1 MTSKK
6 ISLRTEL
13 LVGTIGSMVIVTLFF
28 TICFKVVMNKV
39 ITTTTVDSVNQT
51 METLNKEVTA
61 VLGEYNDMVVSLSDA
76 ITYLEPREKIG
87 DIVTG
92 MGKNM
97 IDNTMLY
104 YATYENIWEGGA
116 LYTSIGWM
124 PPADF
129 DMQSRLWHQNAVKD
143 QTKVCYT
150 EPYVDA
156 NTGLLNITLS
166 YRVLDKNGK
175 LIGIAAADIV
185 LDALSESV
193 ANIRLSTNSQIHII
207 TKDGLYLTN
216 DNFDKIMTENYFDTV
231 NLPRFS
237 KTEYL
242 DGKPKAF
249 TEGKTFY
256 GVCPIE
262 NTEWF
267 IVVEGPTTDFSN
279 IYDKLYGYTLMGLA
293 VIAVIMII
301 AFSILSSR
309 VSRSFK
315 VIASGCELMAM
326 GDYSER
332 YPDYITKE
340 ASLLSNGFNLVTE
353 RLEGNINSMK
363 QSKVSLDEAGG
374 QLSTTIEALMS
385 SIVQIG
391 SSISSMGMN
400 LTTQGQS
407 VAQSAQS
414 ITKIS
419 DMIHQL
425 EELVKTQAQAV
436 QGASSSVEEMVGNI
450 TEVDKSVD
458 KMAASF
464 DVLESTAQNG
474 AQTQNELQQKIAEIE
489 NQSKL
494 LSEANTVIAS
504 IAGQTNLL
512 AMNAAIEAA
521 HAGDAGQGFAVV
533 ADEIRK
539 LSETSTAQSKTIGA
553 QLKTIQ
559 STINMVVQAT
569 QRGVQDYTSL
579 AKEIHDTDMLV
590 QQIKAAMTEQQQGSS
605 QILVALN
612 EMNESTHQVLQAS
625 QVMTQDSRTIIEEVT
640 TLQNETE
647 TTRKSMGEMGESAD
661 KMQEAGL
668 TLAGVSKAVEESIAQ
683 MGKQIELF
691 EAEEGSYAAVDE

>member
-1 MTSKK
+1 MAKNK

-13 LVGTIGSMVIVTLFF
+13 LIGTIGSMVIVTLFF
-28 TICFKVVMNKV
+28 TICFKVVMNQV
-39 ITTTTVDSVNQT
+39 IKTTTVDSVNQT
-51 METLNKEVTA
+51 METLNKEVSGI
-61 VLGEYNDMVVSLSDA
+61 LGEYNDLVVSLSDG

-87 DIVTG
+87 DLVNG

-104 YATYENIWEGGA
+104 YATYEQLWEGGA
-116 LYTSIGWM
+116 LYTSIGWV

-129 DMQSRLWHQNAVKD
+129 DMQSRLWHKNAVKD

-166 YRVLDKNGK
+166 YRVLDKNGQ

-185 LDALSESV
+185 LDALSQAV
-193 ANIRLSTNSQIHII
+193 RNIKLSTNSQIHIV
-207 TKDGLYLTN
+207 TKDGLYLTS
-216 DNFDKIMTENYFDTV
+216 DNSDSIMTENYFDTV
-231 NLPRFS
+231 NLPKFS
-237 KTEYL
+237 KAEYL
-242 DGKPKAF
+242 NGEAKAF

-279 IYDKLYGYTLMGLA
+279 IYDKLYVYTLMGLA
-293 VIAVIMII
+293 VLAVIMIGV
-301 AFSILSSR
+301 FLILSAR

-340 ASLLSNGFNLVTE
+340 ASLLANGFNLVTE

-363 QSKVSLDEAGG
+363 QSRVSLNEAGG
-374 QLSTTIEALMS
+374 KLSGTIEDLMS

-391 SSISSMGMN
+391 ASISSTGMN
-400 LTTQGQS
+400 LRNQTNS
-407 VAQSAQS
+407 VSQSAQS
-414 ITKIS
+414 ISKIL
-419 DMIHQL
+419 DMIHRL
-425 EELVKTQAQAV
+425 EELVETQGKAV
-436 QGASSSVEEMVGNI
+436 QGASSAVEEMVGNI
-450 TEVDKSVD
+450 NEVDKSVD
-458 KMAASF
+458 KMAHSF
-464 DVLESTAQNG
+464 GVLDQTAQNG
-474 AQTQNELQQKIAEIE
+474 VQTQNQLQQQIIEIE

-494 LSEANTVIAS
+494 LSEANKVIAN

-539 LSETSTAQSKTIGA
+539 LSETSSAQSKTIGA
-553 QLKTIQ
+553 QLKSIQ
-559 STINMVVQAT
+559 NAINLVVQAT
-569 QRGVQDYTSL
+569 QHGVQDYANLS
-579 AKEIHDTDMLV
+579 KEIRETDTLV
-590 QQIKAAMTEQQQGSS
+590 QQIKGAMSEQQQGSS

-612 EMNESTHQVLQAS
+612 DMNESTNQVQNAS
-625 QVMTQDSRTIIEEVT
+625 QEITTASKAIINDVEI
-640 TLQNETE
+640 LQNET
-647 TTRKSMGEMGESAD
+647 KVMGQSMDEMGLSAD
-661 KMQEAGL
+661 KMQDAGL
-668 TLAGVSKAVEESIAQ
+668 TLAGVSKAVEASIEEI
-683 MGKQIELF
+683 GKQVDLF
-691 EAEEGSYAAVDE
+691 EAE

>member
-13 LVGTIGSMVIVTLFF
+13 LVGTIGSMVIITAFLIF
-28 TICFKVVMNKV
+28 CFRFVMNKIV
-39 ITTTTVDSVNQT
+39 ATTTVNSVNQT
-51 METLNKEVTA
+51 METLDKEVIG
-61 VLGEYNDMVVSLSDA
+61 VLGEYNDLVVSLSDA

-116 LYTSIGWM
+116 LFTSIGWM
-124 PPADF
+124 PPDDF
-129 DMQSRLWHQNAVKD
+129 DMQSRLWHQNAVRD

-166 YRVLDKNGK
+166 YRVLDKNGS

-193 ANIRLSTNSQIHII
+193 KNIRLSANSKIHII
-207 TKDGLYLTN
+207 TKEGLYLTN
-216 DNFDKIMTENYFDTV
+216 DDSSKIMNVNYFDEFQFGKFT
-231 NLPRFS
+231 RD
-237 KTEYL
+237 EYL
-242 DGKPKAF
+242 DGQAKAF
-249 TEGKTFY
+249 TEGFSFY

-267 IVVEGPTTDFSN
+267 IVVEGPSEDFSGE
-279 IYDKLYGYTLMGLA
+279 YKKLFMYTIWGLA
-293 VIAVIMII
+293 VIAIIMII
-301 AFSILSSR
+301 VFLILSTR

-340 ASLLSNGFNLVTE
+340 ASLLANGFNLVTE
-353 RLEGNINSMK
+353 RLEANINSMK
-363 QSKVSLDEAGG
+363 ESRVSLNEAGG
-374 QLSTTIEALMS
+374 KLSGTIEDLMS

-391 SSISSMGMN
+391 ASISNTGMN
-400 LTTQGQS
+400 LKNQTNS
-407 VAQSAQS
+407 VSQSAQS
-414 ITKIS
+414 ISKIL

-425 EELVKTQAQAV
+425 EELVQTQVKAV
-436 QGASSSVEEMVGNI
+436 QGASTAVEQMVGNI
-450 TEVDKSVD
+450 NEVDKSVD
-458 KMAASF
+458 KMAHSF
-464 DVLESTAQNG
+464 GVLDQTAQNG
-474 AQTQNELQQKIAEIE
+474 VQTQNELQKQIIEIE

-494 LSEANTVIAS
+494 LSEANKVIAS

-539 LSETSTAQSKTIGA
+539 LSETSSTQSKTIGA
-553 QLKTIQ
+553 QLKSIQ
-559 STINMVVQAT
+559 AAINTVVQAT
-569 QRGVQDYTSL
+569 QSGVQDYANLS
-579 AKEIHDTDMLV
+579 KEIQDTDMLV
-590 QQIKAAMTEQQQGSS
+590 QQIKAAMTEQQQGST
-605 QILVALN
+605 QILGALN
-612 EMNESTHQVLQAS
+612 EMNGSTQQVQDASKEITTAS
-625 QVMTQDSRTIIEEVT
+625 QAIIDDVAV
-640 TLQNETE
+640 LQNET
-647 TTRKSMGEMGESAD
+647 KVMGQSMDEMGLSAD

-668 TLAGVSKAVEESIAQ
+668 SLAGVSKTVETSIEEI
-683 MGKQIELF
+683 GKQIDLF
-691 EAEEGSYAAVDE
+691 EKE

>member
-13 LVGTIGSMVIVTLFF
+13 LVGTIGSMVIITAFLIF
-28 TICFKVVMNKV
+28 CFRFVMNKIV
-39 ITTTTVDSVNQT
+39 ATTTVNSVNQT
-51 METLNKEVTA
+51 METLDKEVIG
-61 VLGEYNDMVVSLSDA
+61 VLGEYNDLVVSLSDA

-116 LYTSIGWM
+116 LFTSIGWM
-124 PPADF
+124 PPDDF
-129 DMQSRLWHQNAVKD
+129 DMQSRLWHQNAVRN

-166 YRVLDKNGK
+166 YRVLDKNGS

-193 ANIRLSTNSQIHII
+193 KNIRLSANSKIHII
-207 TKDGLYLTN
+207 TKEGLYLTN
-216 DNFDKIMTENYFDTV
+216 DDSSKIMNVNYFDEFQFGKFT
-231 NLPRFS
+231 RD
-237 KTEYL
+237 EYL
-242 DGKPKAF
+242 DGQAKAF
-249 TEGKTFY
+249 TEGFSFY

-267 IVVEGPTTDFSN
+267 IVVEGPSEDFSGE
-279 IYDKLYGYTLMGLA
+279 YKKLFMYTIWGLA
-293 VIAVIMII
+293 VIAIIMII
-301 AFSILSSR
+301 VFLILSTR

-340 ASLLSNGFNLVTE
+340 ASLLANGFNLVTE
-353 RLEGNINSMK
+353 RLEANINSMK
-363 QSKVSLDEAGG
+363 ESRVSLNEAGG
-374 QLSTTIEALMS
+374 KLSGTIEDLMS

-391 SSISSMGMN
+391 ASISNTGMN
-400 LTTQGQS
+400 LKNQTNS
-407 VAQSAQS
+407 VSQSAQS
-414 ITKIS
+414 ISKIL

-425 EELVKTQAQAV
+425 EELVQTQVKAV
-436 QGASSSVEEMVGNI
+436 QGASTAVEQMVGNI
-450 TEVDKSVD
+450 NEVDKSVD
-458 KMAASF
+458 KMAHSF
-464 DVLESTAQNG
+464 GVLDQTAQNG
-474 AQTQNELQQKIAEIE
+474 VQTQNELQKQIIEIE

-494 LSEANTVIAS
+494 LSEANKVIAS

-539 LSETSTAQSKTIGA
+539 LSETSSTQSKTIGA
-553 QLKTIQ
+553 QLKSIQ
-559 STINMVVQAT
+559 AAINTVVQAT
-569 QRGVQDYTSL
+569 QSGVQDYANLS
-579 AKEIHDTDMLV
+579 KEIQDTDMLV
-590 QQIKAAMTEQQQGSS
+590 QQIKAAMTEQQQGST
-605 QILVALN
+605 QILGALN
-612 EMNESTHQVLQAS
+612 EMNGSTQQVQDASKEITTAS
-625 QVMTQDSRTIIEEVT
+625 QAIIDDVAV
-640 TLQNETE
+640 LQNET
-647 TTRKSMGEMGESAD
+647 KVMGQSMDEMGLSAD

-668 TLAGVSKAVEESIAQ
+668 SLAGVSKTVETSIEEI
-683 MGKQIELF
+683 GKQIDLF
-691 EAEEGSYAAVDE
+691 EKE

>member
-13 LVGTIGSMVIVTLFF
+13 LVGTIGSMVIITAFLIF
-28 TICFKVVMNKV
+28 CFRFVMNKIV
-39 ITTTTVDSVNQT
+39 ATTTVNSVNQT
-51 METLNKEVTA
+51 METLDKEVIG
-61 VLGEYNDMVVSLSDA
+61 VLGEYNDLVVSLSDA

-116 LYTSIGWM
+116 LFTSIGWM
-124 PPADF
+124 PPDDF
-129 DMQSRLWHQNAVKD
+129 DMQSRLWHQNAVRD

-166 YRVLDKNGK
+166 YRVLDKNGS

-193 ANIRLSTNSQIHII
+193 KNIRLSANSKIHII
-207 TKDGLYLTN
+207 TKEGLYLTN
-216 DNFDKIMTENYFDTV
+216 DDSSKIMNVNYFDEFQFGKFT
-231 NLPRFS
+231 RD
-237 KTEYL
+237 EYL
-242 DGKPKAF
+242 DGQAKAF
-249 TEGKTFY
+249 TEGSSFF

-267 IVVEGPTTDFSN
+267 IVVEGPSEDFSGE
-279 IYDKLYGYTLMGLA
+279 YKKLFMYTIWGLA
-293 VIAVIMII
+293 VIAIIMII
-301 AFSILSSR
+301 VFLILSTR

-340 ASLLSNGFNLVTE
+340 ASLLANGFNLVTE
-353 RLEGNINSMK
+353 RLEANINSMK
-363 QSKVSLDEAGG
+363 ESRVSLNEAGG
-374 QLSTTIEALMS
+374 KLSGTIEDLMS

-391 SSISSMGMN
+391 ASISNTGMN
-400 LTTQGQS
+400 LKNQTNS
-407 VAQSAQS
+407 VSQSAQS
-414 ITKIS
+414 ISKIL

-425 EELVKTQAQAV
+425 EELVQTQVKAV
-436 QGASSSVEEMVGNI
+436 QGASTAVEQMVGNI
-450 TEVDKSVD
+450 NEVDKSVD
-458 KMAASF
+458 KMAHSF
-464 DVLESTAQNG
+464 GVLDQTAQNG
-474 AQTQNELQQKIAEIE
+474 VQTQNELQKQIIEIE

-494 LSEANTVIAS
+494 LSEANKVIAS

-539 LSETSTAQSKTIGA
+539 LSETSSTQSKTIGA
-553 QLKTIQ
+553 QLKSIQ
-559 STINMVVQAT
+559 AAINTVVQAT
-569 QRGVQDYTSL
+569 QSGVQDYANLS
-579 AKEIHDTDMLV
+579 KEIQDTDMLV
-590 QQIKAAMTEQQQGSS
+590 QQIKAAMTEQQQGST
-605 QILVALN
+605 QILGALN
-612 EMNESTHQVLQAS
+612 EMNGSTQQVQDASKEITTAS
-625 QVMTQDSRTIIEEVT
+625 QAIIDDVAV
-640 TLQNETE
+640 LQNET
-647 TTRKSMGEMGESAD
+647 KVMGQSMDEMGLSAD

-668 TLAGVSKAVEESIAQ
+668 SLAGVSKTVEASIEEI
-683 MGKQIELF
+683 GKQIDLF
-691 EAEEGSYAAVDE
+691 EKE

>member
-1 MTSKK
+1 MSKGK

-13 LVGTIGSMVIVTLFF
+13 LIGTIGSMVIITGFLIF
-28 TICFKVVMNKV
+28 CFRFVMNK
-39 ITTTTVDSVNQT
+39 IIATTAVDSVNQT
-51 METLNKEVTA
+51 METLNKEVGG
-61 VLGEYNDMVVSLSDA
+61 VLGEYNDLVVSLSDG

-87 DIVTG
+87 DLVNG

-104 YATYENIWEGGA
+104 YATYEQLWEGGD
-116 LYTSIGWM
+116 LFTSIGWV

-129 DMQSRLWHQNAVKD
+129 DMQSRLWHKNAVND

-166 YRVLDKNGK
+166 YRVLDKNGR

-193 ANIRLSTNSQIHII
+193 RNIKLSTNSKIHII

-216 DNFDKIMTENYFDTV
+216 DDSASIMTANYFDEV
-231 NLPRFS
+231 QINKIS
-237 KTEYL
+237 KEEYL

-249 TEGKTFY
+249 TEKDFFY

-267 IVVEGPTTDFSN
+267 IVVEGPTTDFSGE
-279 IYDKLYGYTLMGLA
+279 YQKLFMYTIMGL
-293 VIAVIMII
+293 VIITVIMIT
-301 AFSILSSR
+301 AFLILSSR
-309 VSRSFK
+309 VSKSFK

-363 QSKVSLDEAGG
+363 QSRVSLNEAGG
-374 QLSTTIEALMS
+374 KLSSTIEDLMA
-385 SIVQIG
+385 SIIEIG
-391 SSISSMGMN
+391 ASISNTGTN
-400 LTTQGQS
+400 IQNQTDS
-407 VAQSAQS
+407 VDHTAQS
-414 ITKIS
+414 ITKIYN
-419 DMIHQL
+419 MIHQL
-425 EELVKTQAQAV
+425 EELVQAQVKDV
-436 QGASSSVEEMVGNI
+436 QGASTAVEQMVGNI
-450 TEVDKSVD
+450 GEVDKSVD
-458 KMAASF
+458 KMATSF
-464 DVLESTAQNG
+464 DVVETTAQNG
-474 AQTQNELQQKIAEIE
+474 AQTQSELQKQIVEIE

-494 LSEANTVIAS
+494 LSEANKVIAS

-539 LSETSTAQSKTIGA
+539 LSETSSTQSKTIGA
-553 QLKTIQ
+553 QLKSIQ
-559 STINMVVQAT
+559 STISMVVQAT
-569 QRGVQDYTSL
+569 QRGVQDYTNL
-579 AKEIHDTDMLV
+579 ANEIHETDKLV
-590 QQIKAAMTEQQQGSS
+590 QQIKAAMTEQQQGST
-605 QILVALN
+605 QILDALHN
-612 EMNESTHQVLQAS
+612 MNDSTLQVQSAS
-625 QVMTQDSRTIIEEVT
+625 QEMSNDSRAIIEEVS
-640 TLQNETE
+640 TLQNET
-647 TTRKSMGEMGESAD
+647 KVMGQSMGEMGRSAD

-668 TLAGVSKAVEESIAQ
+668 TLAGVSKTVEASIEE
-683 MGKQIELF
+683 MSRQIDMF
-691 EAEEGSYAAVDE
+691 EGE

>member
-1 MTSKK
+1 MAKKK

-13 LVGTIGSMVIVTLFF
+13 LVGTIGSMVIITAFLIF
-28 TICFKVVMNKV
+28 CFRFVMNR
-39 ITTTTVDSVNQT
+39 IIATTTVNSVNQT
-51 METLNKEVTA
+51 MATLNKEVGG
-61 VLGEYNDMVVSLSDA
+61 VLGEYNDLVVSLSNG

-87 DIVTG
+87 ELVNG
-92 MGKNM
+92 MGKDM

-116 LYTSIGWM
+116 LFTSIGWM
-124 PPADF
+124 PPDDF
-129 DMQSRLWHQNAVKD
+129 DMQSRLWHQNAVND

-166 YRVLDKNGK
+166 YRVLDPNGK

-193 ANIRLSTNSQIHII
+193 KNIKLSTNSQIHII
-207 TKDGLYLTN
+207 TKEGLYLTN
-216 DNFDKIMTENYFDTV
+216 DNFGSIMTENYFDSIKLTK
-231 NLPRFS
+231 FS
-237 KTEYL
+237 KEEYL
-242 DGKPKAF
+242 DGTPKAY
-249 TEGKTFY
+249 TEGNSFY

-267 IVVEGPTTDFSN
+267 IVVEGPATDFSGEFE
-279 IYDKLYGYTLMGLA
+279 KLFMYTIIGLV
-293 VIAVIMII
+293 VIAVIMIVI
-301 AFSILSSR
+301 FLILSTR

-340 ASLLSNGFNLVTE
+340 ASLLANGFNLVTE

-363 QSKVSLDEAGG
+363 QSRVSLNEAGG
-374 QLSTTIEALMS
+374 KLSSTIEALMS

-391 SSISSMGMN
+391 ASISNTGMN
-400 LTTQGQS
+400 LRNQTDS
-407 VAQSAQS
+407 VSQSAES
-414 ITKIS
+414 ISKIL
-419 DMIHQL
+419 DMIHKL
-425 EELVKTQAQAV
+425 EELVETQGKAV
-436 QGASSSVEEMVGNI
+436 QGASTAVEEMVGNI
-450 TEVDKSVD
+450 NEVDKSGD
-458 KMAASF
+458 KMAHSF
-464 DVLESTAQNG
+464 GILDDTAQNG
-474 AQTQNELQQKIAEIE
+474 VQTQNELQKQIIEIE

-494 LSEANTVIAS
+494 LSEANKVIAN

-539 LSETSTAQSKTIGA
+539 LSETSSAQSKTIGA
-553 QLKTIQ
+553 QLKSIQ
-559 STINMVVQAT
+559 AAINMVVQAT
-569 QRGVQDYTSL
+569 QHGVQDYANLS
-579 AKEIHDTDMLV
+579 KEIRETDTLV

-605 QILVALN
+605 QILDALGD
-612 EMNESTHQVLQAS
+612 MNESTQQVQNAS
-625 QVMTQDSRTIIEEVT
+625 QEITTASKAIISDVEV
-640 TLQNETE
+640 LQNET
-647 TTRKSMGEMGESAD
+647 KVMGQSMDEMGLSAD
-661 KMQEAGL
+661 RMQDAGL
-668 TLAGVSKAVEESIAQ
+668 TLAGVSKAVEASIEE
-683 MGKQIELF
+683 MGKQIDLF
-691 EAEEGSYAAVDE
+691 EAE

>member
-1 MTSKK
+1 MASRK

-13 LVGTIGSMVIVTLFF
+13 LIGTIGSMVIITTFLIF
-28 TICFKVVMNKV
+28 CFRFVMNR
-39 ITTTTVDSVNQT
+39 IIETTTVDSVNQT
-51 METLNKEVTA
+51 METLNKEVTG
-61 VLGEYNDMVVSLSDA
+61 VLGEYNDLVVSLSDG

-87 DIVTG
+87 DLVTG

-97 IDNTMLY
+97 MENTMLY

-166 YRVLDKNGK
+166 YRVLDKDGK

-185 LDALSESV
+185 LDALSQAV
-193 ANIRLSTNSQIHII
+193 KDIKLSTNSKIHII
-207 TKDGLYLTN
+207 TKEGLYLTN
-216 DNFDKIMTENYFDTV
+216 DNSDLIMNANYFEDIQ
-231 NLPRFS
+231 FS
-237 KTEYL
+237 KFNRNEYL

-249 TEGKTFY
+249 TEGNSFF
-256 GVCPIE
+256 GVCPIA

-267 IVVEGPTTDFSN
+267 IVVEGPSEDFSGE
-279 IYDKLYGYTLMGLA
+279 YEKLFMYTIMGLA
-293 VIAVIMII
+293 VIAVIMIV
-301 AFSILSSR
+301 AFFILSSR
-309 VSRSFK
+309 VSKSFK

-353 RLEGNINSMK
+353 RLEGNIHSMM
-363 QSKVSLDEAGG
+363 QSKESLNEAGG
-374 QLSTTIEALMS
+374 KLSSTIEELMA

-391 SSISSMGMN
+391 ASISNTGMN
-400 LTTQGQS
+400 LRNQTES
-407 VAQSAQS
+407 VSQSAQS
-414 ITKIS
+414 ISKIL

-425 EELVKTQAQAV
+425 EELVLTQGKAV
-436 QGASSSVEEMVGNI
+436 QGASTAVEQMVGNI
-450 TEVDKSVD
+450 NEVDKSVD
-458 KMAASF
+458 KMAHSF
-464 DVLESTAQNG
+464 GVLDETAQNG
-474 AQTQNELQQKIAEIE
+474 VQTQNELQKQIIEIE

-494 LSEANTVIAS
+494 LSEANKVIAN

-539 LSETSTAQSKTIGA
+539 LSETSSAQSKTIGA
-553 QLKTIQ
+553 QLKSIQ
-559 STINMVVQAT
+559 SAINLVVQAT
-569 QRGVQDYTSL
+569 QHGVQDYANLS
-579 AKEIHDTDMLV
+579 KEIRETDTLV
-590 QQIKAAMTEQQQGSS
+590 QQIKQAMTEQQQGST
-605 QILVALN
+605 QILGALN
-612 EMNESTHQVLQAS
+612 NMNESTQQVQTAS
-625 QVMTQDSRTIIEEVT
+625 QEITTASKAIIEDVEV
-640 TLQNETE
+640 LQNET
-647 TTRKSMGEMGESAD
+647 KVMGQSMDEMGLSAD

-668 TLAGVSKAVEESIAQ
+668 SLAGVSKAVEESIVEI
-683 MGKQIELF
+683 GKQVDMF
-691 EAEEGSYAAVDE
+691 EGE

>member
-1 MTSKK
+1 MAKGK

-13 LVGTIGSMVIVTLFF
+13 LIGTIGSMVIVTLFF
-28 TICFKVVMNKV
+28 TFCFKVVMNNIIK
-39 ITTTTVDSVNQT
+39 TTTVDSVNQT
-51 METLNKEVTA
+51 METLNKEVTGI
-61 VLGEYNDMVVSLSDA
+61 LGEYNDLVVSLSDG

-87 DIVTG
+87 DLVTG

-97 IDNTMLY
+97 IENTMLY

-116 LYTSIGWM
+116 LFTSIGWM

-185 LDALSESV
+185 LDALSQAV
-193 ANIRLSTNSQIHII
+193 KDIRLSTNSKIHII
-207 TKDGLYLTN
+207 TKDGLYLTH
-216 DNFDKIMTENYFDTV
+216 DDSEKIMNENYFDSI
-231 NLPRFS
+231 NLTNFS
-237 KTEYL
+237 KSEYL
-242 DGKPKAF
+242 DGKAKAF
-249 TEGKTFY
+249 TQDKSFF
-256 GVCPIE
+256 GVCPIQ

-267 IVVEGPTTDFSN
+267 IVVEGPTEDFSSQYN
-279 IYDKLYGYTLMGLA
+279 KLFKYTLWGLA
-293 VIAVIMII
+293 IIAIIMIVV
-301 AFSILSSR
+301 FLILSSR

-340 ASLLSNGFNLVTE
+340 ASLLSNGFNLVTG

-374 QLSTTIEALMS
+374 KLSGTIEDLMS

-391 SSISSMGMN
+391 ASISNTGMN
-400 LTTQGQS
+400 LRNQTNS
-407 VAQSAQS
+407 VSQSAQS
-414 ITKIS
+414 ISKIL
-419 DMIHQL
+419 DMIHQM
-425 EELVKTQAQAV
+425 EELVQTQAKAV
-436 QGASSSVEEMVGNI
+436 QGASSAVEQMVGNI
-450 TEVDKSVD
+450 NEVDKSVD
-458 KMAASF
+458 KMAHSF
-464 DVLESTAQNG
+464 SVLDETAQNG
-474 AQTQNELQQKIAEIE
+474 VQTQNELQQQIIEIE

-494 LSEANTVIAS
+494 LSEANKVIAN

-539 LSETSTAQSKTIGA
+539 LSETSSAQSKTIGA
-553 QLKTIQ
+553 QLKSIQ
-559 STINMVVQAT
+559 AAINMVVQAT
-569 QRGVQDYTSL
+569 QHGVQDYANLS
-579 AKEIHDTDMLV
+579 KEIRETDTLV
-590 QQIKAAMTEQQQGSS
+590 QQIKDAMTEQQQGST
-605 QILVALN
+605 QILDALG
-612 EMNESTHQVLQAS
+612 EMNESTQQVQTAS
-625 QVMTQDSRTIIEEVT
+625 QEITTASQAIIGDVEI
-640 TLQNETE
+640 LQNET
-647 TTRKSMGEMGESAD
+647 KVMGQSMDEMGLSAD
-661 KMQEAGL
+661 KMQDAGL
-668 TLAGVSKAVEESIAQ
+668 TLAGVSKTVEASIEE
-683 MGKQIELF
+683 MGKQIDLF
-691 EAEEGSYAAVDE
+691 EGV

>member
-1 MTSKK
+1 MAKKK

-13 LVGTIGSMVIVTLFF
+13 LVGTIGSMVIITAFLIF
-28 TICFKVVMNKV
+28 CFRFVMNR
-39 ITTTTVDSVNQT
+39 IIATTTVNSVNQT
-51 METLNKEVTA
+51 MATLNKEVGG
-61 VLGEYNDMVVSLSDA
+61 VLGEYNDLVVSLSNG

-87 DIVTG
+87 ELVNG
-92 MGKNM
+92 MGKDM

-116 LYTSIGWM
+116 LFTSIGWM
-124 PPADF
+124 PPDDF
-129 DMQSRLWHQNAVKD
+129 DMQSRLWHQNAVND

-166 YRVLDKNGK
+166 YRVLDPNGK

-193 ANIRLSTNSQIHII
+193 KNIKLSTNSQIHII
-207 TKDGLYLTN
+207 TKEGLYLTN
-216 DNFDKIMTENYFDTV
+216 DNFDSIMTENYFDSIKLTK
-231 NLPRFS
+231 FS
-237 KTEYL
+237 KEEYL
-242 DGKPKAF
+242 DGTPKAY
-249 TEGKTFY
+249 TEGNSFY

-267 IVVEGPTTDFSN
+267 IVVDGPATDFSGEFE
-279 IYDKLYGYTLMGLA
+279 KLFMYTIMGLV
-293 VIAVIMII
+293 VIAVIMIVI
-301 AFSILSSR
+301 FLILSTR

-340 ASLLSNGFNLVTE
+340 ASLLANGFNLVTE

-374 QLSTTIEALMS
+374 KLSSTIEALMS

-391 SSISSMGMN
+391 ASISNTGMN
-400 LTTQGQS
+400 LRNQTDS
-407 VAQSAQS
+407 VSQSAES
-414 ITKIS
+414 ISKIL
-419 DMIHQL
+419 DMIHKL
-425 EELVKTQAQAV
+425 EELVETQGKAV
-436 QGASSSVEEMVGNI
+436 QGASTAVEEMVGNI
-450 TEVDKSVD
+450 NEVDKSVD
-458 KMAASF
+458 KMAHSF
-464 DVLESTAQNG
+464 GVLDDTAQNG
-474 AQTQNELQQKIAEIE
+474 VQTQNELQKQIIEIE

-494 LSEANTVIAS
+494 LSEANKVIAN

-539 LSETSTAQSKTIGA
+539 LSETSSAQSKTIGA
-553 QLKTIQ
+553 QLKSIQ
-559 STINMVVQAT
+559 TAINLVVQAT
-569 QRGVQDYTSL
+569 QHGVQDYANLS
-579 AKEIHDTDMLV
+579 KEIRETDNLV

-605 QILVALN
+605 QILVALGD
-612 EMNESTHQVLQAS
+612 MNESTQQVQNAS
-625 QVMTQDSRTIIEEVT
+625 QEITTASKAIISDVEV
-640 TLQNETE
+640 LQNET
-647 TTRKSMGEMGESAD
+647 KVMGQSMDEMGLSAD
-661 KMQEAGL
+661 RMQDAGL
-668 TLAGVSKAVEESIAQ
+668 TLAGVSKTVEASIEE
-683 MGKQIELF
+683 MGKQIDLF
-691 EAEEGSYAAVDE
+691 EAE

>member
-1 MTSKK
+1 MAKKK

-13 LVGTIGSMVIVTLFF
+13 LIGTIGSMVIITAFLIF
-28 TICFKVVMNKV
+28 CFRFVMNR
-39 ITTTTVDSVNQT
+39 IIATTTVNSVNQI
-51 METLNKEVTA
+51 METLNKEVGG
-61 VLGEYNDMVVSLSDA
+61 VLGEYNDLVVSLSDG

-87 DIVTG
+87 DLVNG

-97 IDNTMLY
+97 IENTMLY
-104 YATYENIWEGGA
+104 YATYENLWEGGA

-124 PPADF
+124 PPPDF
-129 DMQSRLWHQNAVKD
+129 DMKSRLWHQNAVKD

-185 LDALSESV
+185 LDALSQAV
-193 ANIRLSTNSQIHII
+193 RDIRLSTNSKIHII
-207 TKDGLYLTN
+207 TKEGLYLTN
-216 DNFDKIMTENYFDTV
+216 DDSASIMTANYFDEV
-231 NLPRFS
+231 QIHKIS
-237 KTEYL
+237 KEEYL
-242 DGKPKAF
+242 DGNPKAF
-249 TEGKTFY
+249 TEKDSFY

-267 IVVEGPTTDFSN
+267 IVVEGPTTDFSGE
-279 IYDKLYGYTLMGLA
+279 YQKLFMYTIMGLV
-293 VIAVIMII
+293 VIAVIMITI
-301 AFSILSSR
+301 FLILSSR
-309 VSRSFK
+309 VSRSFMI
-315 VIASGCELMAM
+315 IASGCELMAM

-332 YPDYITKE
+332 YPDFLTKE

-374 QLSTTIEALMS
+374 KLSGTIEDLMS

-391 SSISSMGMN
+391 ASISNTGMN
-400 LTTQGQS
+400 LRNQTDS

-414 ITKIS
+414 ISKIL
-419 DMIHQL
+419 DMIHRL
-425 EELVKTQAQAV
+425 EELVQTQGKAV
-436 QGASSSVEEMVGNI
+436 QGASTAVEQMVGNI

-458 KMAASF
+458 KMAHSF
-464 DVLESTAQNG
+464 GVLDQTAQNG
-474 AQTQNELQQKIAEIE
+474 VETQNELQKQIIEIE

-494 LSEANTVIAS
+494 LSEANKVIAN

-539 LSETSTAQSKTIGA
+539 LSETSSAQSKTIGA
-553 QLKTIQ
+553 QLKSIQ
-559 STINMVVQAT
+559 TAINLVVQAT
-569 QRGVQDYTSL
+569 QHGVQDYANLS
-579 AKEIHDTDMLV
+579 KEIRETDTLV
-590 QQIKAAMTEQQQGSS
+590 QQIKEAMTEQQQGSS
-605 QILVALN
+605 QILDALSD
-612 EMNESTHQVLQAS
+612 MNESTDQVQSAS
-625 QVMTQDSRTIIEEVT
+625 QEITTASQAIINDVDV
-640 TLQNETE
+640 LQNET
-647 TTRKSMGEMGESAD
+647 KVMGQSMDEMGLSAD
-661 KMQEAGL
+661 KMQDAGL
-668 TLAGVSKAVEESIAQ
+668 TLAGVSKAVEASIEEI
-683 MGKQIELF
+683 GKQIDLF
-691 EAEEGSYAAVDE
+691 EAE

>member
-1 MTSKK
+1 MAKGK

-13 LVGTIGSMVIVTLFF
+13 LIGTIGSMVIVTLFF
-28 TICFKVVMNKV
+28 TFCFKVVMNNIIK
-39 ITTTTVDSVNQT
+39 TTTVDSVNQT
-51 METLNKEVTA
+51 METLNKEVTGI
-61 VLGEYNDMVVSLSDA
+61 LGEYNDLVVSLSDG

-87 DIVTG
+87 DLVTG

-97 IDNTMLY
+97 IENTMLY

-116 LYTSIGWM
+116 LFTSIGWM

-185 LDALSESV
+185 LDALSQAV
-193 ANIRLSTNSQIHII
+193 KDIRLSTNSKIHII
-207 TKDGLYLTN
+207 TKDGLYLTH
-216 DNFDKIMTENYFDTV
+216 DDSEKIMNENYFDSI
-231 NLPRFS
+231 NLTNFS
-237 KTEYL
+237 KSEYL
-242 DGKPKAF
+242 DGKAKAF
-249 TEGKTFY
+249 TQDKSFF
-256 GVCPIE
+256 GVCPIQ

-267 IVVEGPTTDFSN
+267 IVVEGPTEDFSSQYN
-279 IYDKLYGYTLMGLA
+279 KLFKYTLWGLA
-293 VIAVIMII
+293 IIAIIMIVV
-301 AFSILSSR
+301 FLILSSR

-374 QLSTTIEALMS
+374 KLSSTIEALMS

-391 SSISSMGMN
+391 ASISNTGMN
-400 LTTQGQS
+400 LRNQTNS
-407 VAQSAQS
+407 VSQSAQS
-414 ITKIS
+414 ISKIL

-425 EELVKTQAQAV
+425 EALVQTQVKAV
-436 QGASSSVEEMVGNI
+436 QGASSAVEQMVGNI
-450 TEVDKSVD
+450 NEVDKSVD
-458 KMAASF
+458 KMAHSF
-464 DVLESTAQNG
+464 GVLDQTAQNG
-474 AQTQNELQQKIAEIE
+474 VQTQNELQKQIIEIE

-494 LSEANTVIAS
+494 LSEANKVIAN

-539 LSETSTAQSKTIGA
+539 LSETSSTQSKTIGA
-553 QLKTIQ
+553 QLKSIQ
-559 STINMVVQAT
+559 TAINLVVQAT
-569 QRGVQDYTSL
+569 QSGVQDYANLS
-579 AKEIHDTDMLV
+579 KEIRDTDTLV

-605 QILVALN
+605 QILDALG
-612 EMNESTHQVLQAS
+612 EMNGSTQQVQDASKEITTAS
-625 QVMTQDSRTIIEEVT
+625 QAIIDDVEV
-640 TLQNETE
+640 LKNET
-647 TTRKSMGEMGESAD
+647 KVMGQSMDDMGLSAD
-661 KMQEAGL
+661 KMQDAGL
-668 TLAGVSKAVEESIAQ
+668 TLAGVSKTVEASIEE
-683 MGKQIELF
+683 MGKQIDLF
-691 EAEEGSYAAVDE
+691 ENV

>member
-1 MTSKK
+1 MAKGK

-13 LVGTIGSMVIVTLFF
+13 LIGTSGSMVIVTLFF
-28 TICFKVVMNKV
+28 TFCFKVVMNNIIK
-39 ITTTTVDSVNQT
+39 TTTVDSVNQT
-51 METLNKEVTA
+51 METLNKEVTGI
-61 VLGEYNDMVVSLSDA
+61 LGEYNDLVVSLSDG

-87 DIVTG
+87 DLVTG

-97 IDNTMLY
+97 IENTMLY

-116 LYTSIGWM
+116 LFTSIGWM

-185 LDALSESV
+185 LDALSQAV
-193 ANIRLSTNSQIHII
+193 KDIRLSTNSKIHII
-207 TKDGLYLTN
+207 TKDGLYLTH
-216 DNFDKIMTENYFDTV
+216 DDSEKIMNENYFDSI
-231 NLPRFS
+231 NLTNFS
-237 KTEYL
+237 KSEYL
-242 DGKPKAF
+242 DGKAKAF
-249 TEGKTFY
+249 TQDKSFF
-256 GVCPIE
+256 GVCPIQ

-267 IVVEGPTTDFSN
+267 IVVEGPTEDFSSQYN
-279 IYDKLYGYTLMGLA
+279 KLFKYTLWGLA
-293 VIAVIMII
+293 IIAIIMIVV
-301 AFSILSSR
+301 FLILSSR

-374 QLSTTIEALMS
+374 KLSSTIEALMS

-391 SSISSMGMN
+391 ASISNTGMN
-400 LTTQGQS
+400 LRNQTNS
-407 VAQSAQS
+407 VSQSAQS
-414 ITKIS
+414 ISKIL

-425 EELVKTQAQAV
+425 EALVQTQVKAV
-436 QGASSSVEEMVGNI
+436 QGASSAVEQMVGNI
-450 TEVDKSVD
+450 NEVDKSVD
-458 KMAASF
+458 KMAHSF
-464 DVLESTAQNG
+464 GVLDQTAQNG
-474 AQTQNELQQKIAEIE
+474 VQTQNELQKQIIEIE

-494 LSEANTVIAS
+494 LSEANKVIAN

-539 LSETSTAQSKTIGA
+539 LSETSSTQSKTIGA
-553 QLKTIQ
+553 QLKSIQ
-559 STINMVVQAT
+559 TAINLVVQAT
-569 QRGVQDYTSL
+569 QSGVQDYANLS
-579 AKEIHDTDMLV
+579 KEIRDTDTLV

-605 QILVALN
+605 QILDALG
-612 EMNESTHQVLQAS
+612 EMNGSTQQVQDASKEITTAS
-625 QVMTQDSRTIIEEVT
+625 QAIIDDVEV
-640 TLQNETE
+640 LKNET
-647 TTRKSMGEMGESAD
+647 KVMGQSMDDMGLSAD
-661 KMQEAGL
+661 KMQDAGL
-668 TLAGVSKAVEESIAQ
+668 TLAGVSKTVEASIEE
-683 MGKQIELF
+683 MGKQIDLF
-691 EAEEGSYAAVDE
+691 ENV

>member
-1 MTSKK
+1 MAKKK

-13 LVGTIGSMVIVTLFF
+13 LIGTIGSMVIITTFLVF
-28 TICFKVVMNKV
+28 CFKFVMNR
-39 ITTTTVDSVNQT
+39 IISTTTVNSVNQT
-51 METLNKEVTA
+51 MATLDKEVIG
-61 VLGEYNDMVVSLSDA
+61 VLGEYNDLVVSLSDA

-87 DIVTG
+87 DIVNG

-116 LYTSIGWM
+116 LFTSIGWM
-124 PPADF
+124 PPDDF

-166 YRVLDKNGK
+166 YRVLDKTGK

-193 ANIRLSTNSQIHII
+193 KNIKLSTNSKIHII

-216 DNFDKIMTENYFDTV
+216 DDSSKIMNVNYFDEI
-231 NLPRFS
+231 LFDKFS
-237 KTEYL
+237 REEYL
-242 DGKPKAF
+242 DGKAKAF
-249 TEGKTFY
+249 TEGNSFF

-262 NTEWF
+262 NTEWY
-267 IVVEGPTTDFSN
+267 IVVEGPSADFSGE
-279 IYDKLYGYTLMGLA
+279 YKKLFMYTIWGLA
-293 VIAVIMII
+293 VIAIIMII
-301 AFSILSSR
+301 IFSILSSR
-309 VSRSFK
+309 VSKSFK

-340 ASLLSNGFNLVTE
+340 ASLLANGFNLVTE

-363 QSKVSLDEAGG
+363 QSKVSLDDAGG
-374 QLSTTIEALMS
+374 KLSGTIEALMS

-391 SSISSMGMN
+391 ASISNTGMN
-400 LTTQGQS
+400 LRNQTDS
-407 VAQSAQS
+407 VSQSAES
-414 ITKIS
+414 ISKIL
-419 DMIHQL
+419 DMIHTL
-425 EELVKTQAQAV
+425 EELVQKQGKAV
-436 QGASSSVEEMVGNI
+436 QGASTAVEQMVGNI
-450 TEVDKSVD
+450 NEVDKSID
-458 KMAASF
+458 KMAHSF
-464 DVLESTAQNG
+464 GVLDDTAQNG
-474 AQTQNELQQKIAEIE
+474 VQTQNELQKQIIEIE

-494 LSEANTVIAS
+494 LSEANKVIAN

-539 LSETSTAQSKTIGA
+539 LSETSSAQSKTIGA
-553 QLKTIQ
+553 QLKSIQ
-559 STINMVVQAT
+559 TAINLVVQAT
-569 QRGVQDYTSL
+569 QHGVQDYANLS
-579 AKEIHDTDMLV
+579 KEIRETDTLV

-605 QILVALN
+605 QILVALGD
-612 EMNESTHQVLQAS
+612 MNESTNQVQNAS
-625 QVMTQDSRTIIEEVT
+625 QEITTASKAIINDVEI
-640 TLQNETE
+640 LQNET
-647 TTRKSMGEMGESAD
+647 KVMGQSMDEMGLSAD
-661 KMQEAGL
+661 KMQDAGL
-668 TLAGVSKAVEESIAQ
+668 TLAGVSKAVEASIEEI
-683 MGKQIELF
+683 GKQVDLF
-691 EAEEGSYAAVDE
+691 EAE

>member
-1 MTSKK
+1 MAKGK
-6 ISLRTEL
+6 ISLKTEL
-13 LVGTIGSMVIVTLFF
+13 LVGTIGSMVIVTLFLSLS
-28 TICFKVVMNKV
+28 FKFVMQRI
-39 ITTTTVDSVNQT
+39 ITQTTVDSVNQT
-51 METLNKEVTA
+51 METLNKEVTG
-61 VLGEYNDMVVSLSDA
+61 VLGEYNDLVVSLSDG

-87 DIVTG
+87 DLVNG

-104 YATYENIWEGGA
+104 YATYEQLWEGGA
-116 LYTSIGWM
+116 LFTSIGWV

-166 YRVLDKNGK
+166 YRVLNKNGQ

-193 ANIRLSTNSQIHII
+193 KDIKLSTNSSIHII

-216 DNFDKIMTENYFDTV
+216 DNFDSIMTENYFDSVKLTKY
-231 NLPRFS
+231 S
-237 KTEYL
+237 KEEYL
-242 DGKPKAF
+242 DGKAKAF
-249 TEGKTFY
+249 TDGKTFY

-267 IVVEGPTTDFSN
+267 IVVEGPIDDFSGE
-279 IYDKLYGYTLMGLA
+279 YTKLLVYTIMGLM

-301 AFSILSSR
+301 LFLILSSR

-315 VIASGCELMAM
+315 IIASGCELMAM

-332 YPDYITKE
+332 YPDFLTKE

-363 QSKVSLDEAGG
+363 QSKDSLVEAGG
-374 QLSTTIEALMS
+374 KLSGTIEDLMS

-391 SSISSMGMN
+391 ASISSTGMN
-400 LTTQGQS
+400 LRNQTDS
-407 VAQSAQS
+407 VSQSAQS
-414 ITKIS
+414 ISKIL
-419 DMIHQL
+419 DMIHRL
-425 EELVKTQAQAV
+425 EELVETQGKAV
-436 QGASSSVEEMVGNI
+436 QGASSAVEQMVGNI
-450 TEVDKSVD
+450 NEVDKSVD
-458 KMAASF
+458 KMANSF
-464 DVLESTAQNG
+464 EALDQTAQNG
-474 AQTQNELQQKIAEIE
+474 VQTQNELQKQIIEIE
-489 NQSKL
+489 NQSML
-494 LSEANTVIAS
+494 LSEANKVIAN

-539 LSETSTAQSKTIGA
+539 LSETSSTQSKTIGA
-553 QLKTIQ
+553 QLKSIQ
-559 STINMVVQAT
+559 AAINMVVQAT
-569 QRGVQDYTSL
+569 QHGVQDYANLS
-579 AKEIHDTDMLV
+579 KEIRETDTLV
-590 QQIKAAMTEQQQGSS
+590 QQIKEAMTEQQQGSS
-605 QILVALN
+605 QILDALN
-612 EMNESTHQVLQAS
+612 DMNESTDQVQNAS
-625 QVMTQDSRTIIEEVT
+625 QEITTASKAIISDVEI
-640 TLQNETE
+640 LQNET
-647 TTRKSMGEMGESAD
+647 KVMGQSMDEMGLSAD

-668 TLAGVSKAVEESIAQ
+668 SLAGVSKSVEASIEEI
-683 MGKQIELF
+683 GKQVDLF
-691 EAEEGSYAAVDE
+691 EGA